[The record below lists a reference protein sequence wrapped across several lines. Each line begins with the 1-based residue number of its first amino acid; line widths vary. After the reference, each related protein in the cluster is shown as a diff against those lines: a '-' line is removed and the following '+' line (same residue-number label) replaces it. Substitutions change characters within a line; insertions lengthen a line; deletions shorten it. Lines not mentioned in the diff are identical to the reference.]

1 MLSFILIDLPV
12 PTITLPPSMVV
23 TAGQPLSLTCNVTV
37 VEHLVV
43 DPVVEWV
50 VSTGDTPPAGDTV
63 TSGVV
68 STRTVSYDS
77 LLTSHG
83 GRYMCRASISIS
95 GMNVA
100 QNEDSIDITIQ
111 SKYRM
116 MCHVTR
122 HVMLHPSAP
131 PSPSSSVEYRV
142 TG

>member
-1 MLSFILIDLPV
+1 
-12 PTITLPPSMVV
+12 MVL

-37 VEHLVV
+37 VEHLAV
-43 DPVVEWV
+43 DPVLEWV

-63 TSGVV
+63 TGDVV

-83 GRYMCRASISIS
+83 GRYMCRASINIS

-111 SKYRM
+111 SKCRI

-122 HVMLHPSAP
+122 YVMFHTSAH
-131 PSPSSSVEYRV
+131 PSPSSSVEYGV

>member
-12 PTITLPPSMVV
+12 PIITLPPSIVV

-43 DPVVEWV
+43 YPVVEWG
-50 VSTGDTPPAGDTV
+50 VSTGDTPPAGGTV
-63 TSGVV
+63 MSGAM

-83 GRYMCRASISIS
+83 GRYMCSASISIS

-111 SKYRM
+111 MWNCVDIIIIYSWF
-116 MCHVTR
+116 
-122 HVMLHPSAP
+122 LHA
-131 PSPSSSVEYRV
+131 
-142 TG
+142 